1 MPQPELC
8 VIFNPAA
15 GKNRAT
21 RRIESLRQSWGDRV
35 AFRPTQRPGHAM
47 ELAKQASLDGFS
59 IVAGAGGDGT
69 IHEVANGILASGR
82 DDVRFALFPI
92 GSANDFAYSLFR
104 AANNGEST
112 RRIDVGVVRAEDGRS
127 RHFVCCAGLG
137 FSGAVTVE
145 SRRIKKLQGTLLYGW
160 ATIKALWR
168 RYAIPEVELEIDGAT
183 TRMPTLMFSLF
194 QGEREGGFVLAP
206 DAVLDDGLFDFVQVG
221 PLSRWEVMRFLPRL
235 ALFGPPKDHPK
246 LRQGRC
252 RTVRFRSDQPVNVHL
267 DGELLCTQEDGLR
280 SFEMEMKPQ
289 ALCVDLAVCSEALE
303 PSARRS

>member
-15 GKNRAT
+15 GKSRAG

-35 AFRPTQRPGHAM
+35 AFWPTQRPGHAM
-47 ELAKQASLDGFS
+47 ELAKQASLEGFS

-69 IHEVANGILASGR
+69 IHEVANGILESGR

-104 AANNGEST
+104 AADNGQKA
-112 RRIDVGVVRAEDGRS
+112 RRIDVGMVRAEDGRS

-145 SRRIKKLQGTLLYGW
+145 SRRIQLLQGVLLYGW

-168 RYAIPEVELEIDGAT
+168 RYAVPMAELEIDGEV

-206 DAVLDDGLFDFVQVG
+206 NALLDDGLFDFVQIG
-221 PLSRWEVMRFLPRL
+221 SLSRLEVMRFLPRL
-235 ALFGPPKDHPK
+235 ALFGPPTHHPK
-246 LRQGRC
+246 IRQGRC
-252 RTVRFRSDQPVNVHL
+252 RTVRFRCDDPVSVHL

-280 SFEMEMKPQ
+280 SFEMELKPG
-289 ALCVDLAVCSEALE
+289 ALCVDMEA
-303 PSARRS
+303 SAPLR